1 MSSGNNG
8 NNPPATPVIK
18 PTNPSTEG
26 MPELTLP
33 PPMQGS
39 TSNTTNTSGG
49 GTSSSQTQGDGKKN
63 GKK

>member
-1 MSSGNNG
+1 MSSNNG

-39 TSNTTNTSGG
+39 TSNTSGG
-49 GTSSSQTQGDGKKN
+49 GASSSQTTGDGKKN